1 MRKLIFCLI
10 FCVFGI
16 TGLCRAQ
23 QEEKLTI
30 TTYYPSPTGIYQT
43 LKVVQRADFNTG
55 LNPGYD
61 HLVIHGKDPGSSY
74 GVLSFSA
81 NNTAGDVNIASIWG
95 VIQSDTVGAESGGLA
110 FATKSP
116 TGTMDAGARM
126 FINASGYVGIGTGV
140 LNPAAKLDVRT
151 NTTDDGISLSDG
163 NYFIKLLPGTT
174 GAGSYNNIVQAQNN
188 ALIFGNGT
196 PSANPE
202 ANPESLV
209 IAPWENARSGLRMNN
224 SGLLFTGGQMELGQ
238 RATDGTAFANDT
250 HMLRFWGKSGC
261 ASNALHEGGRIY
273 GMMDGC
279 NWLNTELHL
288 EAANN
293 WDSWVTNQLV
303 LRGNGNVG
311 IRTPEPYSRL
321 HIANNVATLP
331 ITDYSQYQ
339 ILLWNGTTAQASNSY
354 GMGISSST
362 MWFNSNRDYRFIR
375 NGATTDLFINGT
387 GVGIGTTTPSQRLHV
402 VGHIMGSLPDGT
414 NQWYLERGSDQW
426 LRLYQPV
433 ATYQSL
439 AVGPFWANGATRFD
453 LAEITPVNPQ
463 DTLEAGDVVC
473 IDKNVPVRMTRCQ
486 MAYDTLVAGIVS
498 DPDTAS
504 MVIGGDTPPESIKTV
519 QDKKPIAL
527 VGRVTCKVTSAGGPI
542 AIGDML
548 VTSNEPGCAMKAD
561 PKKLGPGMLVGKAL
575 EASSAKS
582 GKIKVWLTAH

>member
-1 MRKLIFCLI
+1 MRKIIFCSI
-10 FCVFGI
+10 CWVVGM

-30 TTYYPSPTGIYQT
+30 TTYYPSPTGVYQT

-61 HLVIHGKDPGSSY
+61 HLVIHGKDTGSSY

-95 VIQSDTVGAESGGLA
+95 VIQSDTVGSESGGLA

-126 FINASGYVGIGTGV
+126 FINASGYVGIGTGIE
-140 LNPAAKLDVRT
+140 PPSAKLCVVT
-151 NTTDDGISLSDG
+151 NTRNDGMCLSDG
-163 NYFIKLLPGTT
+163 DYFIKLLPGTT
-174 GAGSYNNIVQAQNN
+174 GTGSYNGLVNARDT
-188 ALIFGNGT
+188 ALIFGNRTNVGD
-196 PSANPE
+196 PE
-202 ANPESLV
+202 ALV
-209 IAPWENARSGLRMNN
+209 IAPWAAGNLGLRMDNN
-224 SGLLFTGGQMELGQ
+224 GMQFVGGQMELGK
-238 RATDGTAFANDT
+238 RATVGTAFANDT

-261 ASNALHEGGRIY
+261 ASNTLHNGGRIY

-279 NWLNTELHL
+279 NWANAQLHL

-293 WDSWVTNQLV
+293 WDSWVPNQLV
-303 LRGNGNVG
+303 LRGNGN
-311 IRTPEPYSRL
+311 
-321 HIANNVATLP
+321 
-331 ITDYSQYQ
+331 
-339 ILLWNGTTAQASNSY
+339 
-354 GMGISSST
+354 
-362 MWFNSNRDYRFIR
+362 
-375 NGATTDLFINGT
+375 
-387 GVGIGTTTPSQRLHV
+387 VGIGTTTPSQRLHV
-402 VGHIMGSLPDGT
+402 VGHIMGSRPDGT
-414 NQWYLERGSDQW
+414 NPWYLERGSDQW
-426 LRLYQPV
+426 LRLFQPV

-463 DTLEAGDVVC
+463 DSVEAGDIVC
-473 IDKNVPVRMTRCQ
+473 IDKNVPMRMTRCQ
-486 MAYDTLVAGIVS
+486 AAYDTLVAGIVS

-504 MVIGGDTPPESIKTV
+504 MVIGGDTPPESVKTV

-575 EASSAKS
+575 EASSARS
-582 GKIKVWLTAH
+582 GKIKVWLTAR